1 MIYFSVENKAV
12 ARKGRIC
19 MTQKTDQDVMRENN
33 KKLVLKTLFNAG
45 QTSRSSIAS
54 TIRLQK
60 STVSSIVRELHE
72 AGLIE
77 ELGIGE
83 STNSGGRRPNL
94 IQLNYRYGYV
104 LAFDMGARHLR
115 YSVNYLNG
123 EVIQKESLRLIGK
136 SIKDVFQM
144 MKKVIS
150 GLPNFDTMKG
160 LLGIAVST
168 HAPVY
173 NNEIRYSPFLE
184 LDSFSLLSALQE
196 VVDVPIRFE
205 NEANLTAISIRDFWN
220 HSDEEPLTNLV
231 ALNIHNGI
239 GVGTI
244 IKEQLYHGLQGL
256 AGEIGRSVIWKDK
269 KVYRLEE
276 LYSEKAIIEKI
287 AQHENKPDLTVDEF
301 IELIRSDNKFVLEVL
316 DEWITAI
323 AQITYNLVQ
332 YSAPEAVFLSSRS
345 LAQFPEL
352 LERISSEYK
361 ELDPLGETRL
371 EFTEHDIY
379 DSSLLGGVAL
389 ISRQV
394 LGLESQ
400 NLVFK
405 K

>member
-1 MIYFSVENKAV
+1 
-12 ARKGRIC
+12 

-45 QTSRSSIAS
+45 PTSRSSIAS
-54 TIRLQK
+54 RIHLQK

-72 AGLIE
+72 SGLIE

-83 STNSGGRRPNL
+83 SSNAGGRKPNL
-94 IQLNYRYGYV
+94 IQFNYRYGYV

-144 MKKVIS
+144 MKKIIS
-150 GLPNFDTMKG
+150 SLPNYETMNG

-168 HAPVY
+168 HAPIY

-184 LDSFSLLSALQE
+184 LDSFSLLHALQKI
-196 VVDVPIRFE
+196 VDVPIRFE

-220 HSDEEPLTNLV
+220 HADAEPLTNLI

-244 IKEQLYHGLQGL
+244 INEQLYHGVQGL
-256 AGEIGRSVIWKDK
+256 AGEIGRSVVCKDQQ
-269 KVYRLEE
+269 VYRLEE
-276 LYSEKAIIEKI
+276 LYSEKAIMEKI
-287 AQHENKPDLTVDEF
+287 AKHKEKPDLTVDEF
-301 IELIRSDNKFVLEVL
+301 AALIKMGNPFVLEVVE
-316 DEWITAI
+316 EWITAI
-323 AQITYNLVQ
+323 SQITYNLVQ
-332 YSAPEAVFLSSRS
+332 FSAPEAIFLSSRS

-352 LERISSEYK
+352 LERISVAYK
-361 ELDPLGETRL
+361 KLDPLGDTRI

-389 ISRQV
+389 ITRQV
-394 LGLESQ
+394 LGLETQ
-400 NLVFK
+400 KVIFK

>member
-1 MIYFSVENKAV
+1 
-12 ARKGRIC
+12 

-45 QTSRSSIAS
+45 PTSRSAIAS
-54 TIRLQK
+54 SIHLQK

-72 AGLIE
+72 LGLIE

-83 STNSGGRRPNL
+83 SSNVGGRKPNL
-94 IQLNYRYGYV
+94 IQFNYHYGYV

-144 MKKVIS
+144 MKKII
-150 GLPNFDTMKG
+150 GLLPTFDTKKG

-173 NNEIRYSPFLE
+173 DNKIRYSPFLE
-184 LDSFSLLSALQE
+184 LDSFSLLDALQE
-196 VVDVPIRFE
+196 VVKVPIRFE

-220 HSDEEPLTNLV
+220 HADAEPLNNLI

-244 IKEQLYHGLQGL
+244 INEQLYHGVEGL

-269 KVYRLEE
+269 QVYRLEE
-276 LYSEKAIIEKI
+276 LYSEKAIIEKV
-287 AQHENKPDLTVDEF
+287 AKHEKKADLTVDEF
-301 IELIRSDNKFVLEVL
+301 VALIKTGNEYVLAVV
-316 DEWITAI
+316 DEWISAI
-323 AQITYNLVQ
+323 SQITYNLVQ
-332 YSAPEAVFLSSRS
+332 YSAPDAIFLSSRS
-345 LAQFPEL
+345 LSQFPEL
-352 LERISSEYK
+352 LERISVKYK
-361 ELDPLGETRL
+361 ELNPLGETQIK
-371 EFTEHDIY
+371 FTEHDIY

-389 ISRQV
+389 ITRQV

-400 NLVFK
+400 KIIFK

>member
-1 MIYFSVENKAV
+1 
-12 ARKGRIC
+12 
-19 MTQKTDQDVMRENN
+19 MTKKTDQDVMRENN

-54 TIRLQK
+54 AIHLQK

-72 AGLIE
+72 EGLIE

-83 STNSGGRRPNL
+83 SSHTGGRRPNL
-94 IQLNYRYGYV
+94 IQFNYRYGYV

-123 EVIQKESLRLIGK
+123 EVIQKESLLLTGRN
-136 SIKDVFQM
+136 IKDVFQM
-144 MKKVIS
+144 MREVIS
-150 GLPNFDTMKG
+150 GLKAFDTMKG

-168 HAPVY
+168 HAPVHK
-173 NNEIRYSPFLE
+173 NEIRYSPFLE
-184 LDSFSLLSALQE
+184 LDSFSLLTALE
-196 VVDVPIRFE
+196 EIVDVPIEFE
-205 NEANLTAISIRDFWN
+205 NEANLTAISIRDFWYY
-220 HSDEEPLTNLV
+220 SGEEPLQNLL

-244 IKEQLYHGLQGL
+244 INEQLYYGVQGL
-256 AGEIGRSVIWKDK
+256 AGEIGRSVICKDK
-269 KVYRLEE
+269 QVYRLEE
-276 LYSEKAIIEKI
+276 LYSEKAIMEKI
-287 AQHENKPDLTVDEF
+287 AKHENKPELTVDEF
-301 IELIRSDNKFVLEVL
+301 AALIKKKDVFVLEVV

-345 LAQFPEL
+345 LSQFPDL
-352 LERISSEYK
+352 LDRISEEYQA
-361 ELDPLGETRL
+361 LDPLGETRI
-371 EFTEHDIY
+371 EFTPHDIY

-400 NLVFK
+400 DLIFK

>member
-1 MIYFSVENKAV
+1 
-12 ARKGRIC
+12 
-19 MTQKTDQDVMRENN
+19 MTKKTDQDVMRENN

-54 TIRLQK
+54 AIHLQK

-72 AGLIE
+72 EGLIE

-83 STNSGGRRPNL
+83 SSHTGGRRPNL
-94 IQLNYRYGYV
+94 IQFNYRYGYV

-123 EVIQKESLRLIGK
+123 EVIQKESLRLTGRN
-136 SIKDVFQM
+136 IKDVFQM
-144 MKKVIS
+144 MREVIS
-150 GLPNFDTMKG
+150 GLKAFDTMKG

-168 HAPVY
+168 HAPVHK
-173 NNEIRYSPFLE
+173 NEIRYSPFLE
-184 LDSFSLLSALQE
+184 LDSFSLLTALEE
-196 VVDVPIRFE
+196 VVDVPIEFE
-205 NEANLTAISIRDFWN
+205 NEANLTAISIRDFWYY
-220 HSDEEPLTNLV
+220 SGEEPLQNLL

-244 IKEQLYHGLQGL
+244 INEQLYYGVQGL
-256 AGEIGRSVIWKDK
+256 AGEIGRSVICKDK
-269 KVYRLEE
+269 QVYRLEE
-276 LYSEKAIIEKI
+276 LYSEKAIMEKI
-287 AQHENKPDLTVDEF
+287 AKHENKPELTVDEF
-301 IELIRSDNKFVLEVL
+301 AALIKKKDVFVLEVV

-345 LAQFPEL
+345 LSQFPDL
-352 LERISSEYK
+352 LDRISEEYQA
-361 ELDPLGETRL
+361 LDPLGETRI
-371 EFTEHDIY
+371 EFTPHDIY

-400 NLVFK
+400 DLIFK

>member
-1 MIYFSVENKAV
+1 MIYFLKTGSK
-12 ARKGRIC
+12 KGRIH
-19 MTQKTDQDVMRENN
+19 MTKKTDQDVMRENN

-54 TIRLQK
+54 TIHLQK
-60 STVSSIVRELHE
+60 STVSSIIRELHE
-72 AGLIE
+72 DGLIE

-83 STNSGGRRPNL
+83 ASNAGGRRPNL
-94 IQLNYRYGYV
+94 IQFNYRYGYV

-123 EVIQKESLRLIGK
+123 EVIKKDSLRLIGN
-136 SIKDVFQM
+136 SVKDVFQM
-144 MKKVIS
+144 MREVIS
-150 GLPNFDTMKG
+150 GLQAFDTMKG

-168 HAPVY
+168 HAPVHE
-173 NNEIRYSPFLE
+173 NEIRYSPFLE
-184 LDSFSLLSALQE
+184 LDSFALLPALQE
-196 VVDVPIRFE
+196 IVDVPIRFE
-205 NEANLTAISIRDFWN
+205 NEANLTAISIRDFWYYTG
-220 HSDEEPLTNLV
+220 EEPLQNLL

-244 IKEQLYHGLQGL
+244 INEQLYYGVQGL
-256 AGEIGRSVIWKDK
+256 AGEIGRSVIYKDK
-269 KVYRLEE
+269 QVYRLEE
-276 LYSEKAIIEKI
+276 LYSEKAIMERIAKHEKK
-287 AQHENKPDLTVDEF
+287 AELTVDEF
-301 IELIRSDNKFVLEVL
+301 AALIESKDAFVLEVV

-323 AQITYNLVQ
+323 AQMAYNLVQ

-345 LAQFPEL
+345 LSQFPDL
-352 LERISSEYK
+352 LQRIFEEYK
-361 ELDPLGETRL
+361 ALDPLGETRI
-371 EFTEHDIY
+371 EFTQHDIY

-400 NLVFK
+400 DLVFK